1 MGPNPTH
8 WPPLQAPSSLWSLA
22 SLGVLALETAA
33 ALSPPGPSPHQAQ
46 PTLGS
51 LGAMSS
57 GQTTSENSPHFVAQ
71 EDSVWGDSPEAT
83 SAPSTD
89 SSRTISSH
97 SVDTFTEGLLGSR
110 HYSGCWK
117 FSREQ
122 VDQTLCLCG
131 LMSPGPHCTLLG
143 AGGASFTFLEVS
155 PHQHPANTGI
165 TSFVVS
171 PQSL

>member
-8 WPPLQAPSSLWSLA
+8 LPPLQAPSSLWSLA
-22 SLGVLALETAA
+22 SLGVLALEAAA
-33 ALSPPGPSPHQAQ
+33 ALSPPGPSLRQAQ

-57 GQTTSENSPHFVAQ
+57 GQTTSEKSPHFLAQ

-83 SAPSTD
+83 V
-89 SSRTISSH
+89 SSH
-97 SVDTFTEGLLGSR
+97 SVDTFTEGLLGIR

-122 VDQTLCLCG
+122 VDQTLCLCE
-131 LMSPGPHCTLLG
+131 LMSPWPHCTLLG